1 MKLLINGNSIISF
14 SEKIERVNE
23 QGEKNIIKVWVGDDY
38 YYVGTQDRDN
48 YSIIEYSDT
57 LPENFDPENYLFNNG
72 EIIPK

>member
-23 QGEKNIIKVWVGDDY
+23 QGEENIIKVWVGDGY

-48 YSIIEYSDT
+48 YSIIEYSGI
-57 LPENFDPENYLFNNG
+57 LPENFDPENYLLNDG